1 MVTFAVASL
10 LRGATAL
17 GDFRT
22 TDERTWL
29 VLSATFDEAVEQGRP
44 ADTTVGGPDLAT
56 MPGVTTMMIG
66 TAAIR
71 TWNLGAALG
80 VVPHSTEAALVGSLT
95 VLDLAQI
102 FMGFATAALVALLAF
117 LVARWSTPVA
127 GAVVGLLL
135 ATEPFLVAHG
145 AVLHTDELV
154 ALFGMAA
161 ALSLALALG
170 VPTSTSLA
178 GRRRAGV
185 GAGALFAGALLT
197 KVTALVFLPGMVLV
211 VLVALWRGR
220 RPAAG
225 DRVPATIP
233 HPSRRMV
240 ARLVVAFAVTA
251 VVVTFVA
258 DPALWVA
265 PVREARFVAESA
277 EMGSAGHQQF
287 YRGEITATPGPTF
300 YPVSLALRTTPWFLL
315 AAVVAGV
322 AVWVRPATRSR
333 AAVLACI
340 GIPILV
346 LLGLAAKQFDRYGIA
361 LLVVAAVVVGVAAG
375 DLAGALR
382 RRGLP
387 MARLGAVAA
396 CGAALVVAWSADV
409 APWGLAHY
417 NPLLGGADRAERTVL
432 VGWGEGIE
440 QASGFVARRDW
451 QHCHDV
457 TVWGPIQA
465 DQLECGT
472 LVAPDDDPDYVAA
485 LRQPSAAPDRP
496 TAGEAHRGPRAD
508 RPDHRARGRL
518 RRHLRSAARRP
529 LRPPGQP
536 EGPISAVVA
545 ASRSSSRSSR

>member
-1 MVTFAVASL
+1 MTFAVASL

-29 VLSATFDEAVEQGRP
+29 FLSATFDDAVEHGRP
-44 ADTTVGGPDLAT
+44 GDMTAGGQDLAT
-56 MPGVTTMMIG
+56 MPGVTTMWIG

-80 VVPHSTEAALVGSLT
+80 VVPHSTWAALVGPLS
-95 VLDLAQI
+95 VLDLAQVY
-102 FMGFATAALVALLAF
+102 MGFATAALVALLAF
-117 LVARWSTPVA
+117 LVARWSTTAA

-161 ALSLALALG
+161 ALTLALALG
-170 VPTSTSLA
+170 VPTSTSMA
-178 GRRRAGV
+178 GRRRVGA

-197 KVTALVFLPGMVLV
+197 KVTALVFLPGMVII

-220 RPAAG
+220 RPAADD

-233 HPSRRMV
+233 HPSRRVV
-240 ARLVVAFAVTA
+240 ARLLVAFAATA

-258 DPALWVA
+258 YPALWVA
-265 PVREARFVAESA
+265 PVREARFVAQSA

-300 YPVSLALRTTPWFLL
+300 YPVALALRTTPWFLL

-322 AVWVRPATRSR
+322 AVWIRPATRSR

-340 GIPILV
+340 GIPIFV
-346 LLGLAAKQFDRYGIA
+346 LLGLASKQFDRYGIA
-361 LLVVAAVVVGVAAG
+361 LLVVAAVVVGLAAG
-375 DLAGALR
+375 DLAAALR

-387 MARLGAVAA
+387 MARLGAVAG
-396 CGAALVVAWSADV
+396 CGAALVVGWSADV

-432 VGWGEGIE
+432 VGWGEGLE
-440 QASGFVARRDW
+440 QAAGFVARRDR

-457 TVWGPIQA
+457 TVWGPIQP
-465 DQLECGT
+465 DQLECGR
-472 LVAPDDDPDYVAA
+472 VVGPDDDPDYVMLYINHRQRLTAA
-485 LRQPSAAPDRP
+485 V
-496 TAGEAHRGPRAD
+496 EARLTEGRELIGRITERGVDYVDIYGPRD
-508 RPDHRARGRL
+508 
-518 RRHLRSAARRP
+518 
-529 LRPPGQP
+529 
-536 EGPISAVVA
+536 GP
-545 ASRSSSRSSR
+545 